1 MCPNS
6 FCSKHSEGNIS
17 VLSTGRIVC
26 DEHPPTCPQLQY
38 LLAQDEVELDR
49 KKEAKEEQE
58 EKKVNG
64 DIKMND
70 VSMESPFPLVSTPFP
85 KKGRGRPPK
94 HPKLGESP
102 IVGSAAKARSAK
114 VAKRN
119 HKLSA
124 SKLVSMETE
133 DSPSHNHVSAMDTSL
148 PVDQS
153 NLIDKSD
160 PDLVNGQNE
169 ESKDRSEEVKD
180 QLEEVKDQSEEKS
193 HEASTE
199 TQNPPH
205 SADVLDETSADVKN
219 ESSEAERA
227 PSESQSPRKTDDEE
241 CCSPPKK
248 RRRTSAEDEDA
259 SESSGPEKLSNGFAE
274 VSKAPSPRPSI
285 HQCREQSCD
294 DWSADRRVDD
304 RILNYLYAH

>member
-64 DIKMND
+64 DVKMHD
-70 VSMESPFPLVSTPFP
+70 IASESPFPLVSTPFP

-102 IVGSAAKARSAK
+102 IVGSATKAKSAKATK
-114 VAKRN
+114 KN
-119 HKLSA
+119 HKLLA
-124 SKLVSMETE
+124 SQLISTE
-133 DSPSHNHVSAMDTSL
+133 PEDLSNHNHVSMLDTSL

-153 NLIDKSD
+153 NHIEKLDAEA
-160 PDLVNGQNE
+160 VNSENE
-169 ESKDRSEEVKD
+169 ESKDPSEEVKD
-180 QLEEVKDQSEEKS
+180 KLQDQS
-193 HEASTE
+193 HDE
-199 TQNPPH
+199 TPMDTRSPPH
-205 SADVLDETSADVKN
+205 SADVLNETSTDVKN
-219 ESSEAERA
+219 ESSEVEQT
-227 PSESQSPRKTDDEE
+227 PGEPRNDDES
-241 CCSPPKK
+241 CSPPKK
-248 RRRTSAEDEDA
+248 RRRTSAEDEEE
-259 SESSGPEKLSNGFAE
+259 SESNRSEKLSNGFVE
-274 VSKAPSPRPSI
+274 PSNGPSPRPSI
-285 HQCREQSCD
+285 HQAREQGGE
-294 DWSADRRVDD
+294 DWVTDCNVDD
-304 RILNYLYAH
+304 RILHYLYAH